1 MELKEAMEILER
13 HNKWRRGAEIPQ
25 ESPGE
30 LGIAIDTVLEAVMGN
45 GLLPC
50 VSRRSIGL
58 FMLYDNGDMVNIQ
71 DLPKPEYEK
80 FLEQMNVL
88 RMAYIAKGSRP

>member
-1 MELKEAMEILER
+1 MNEDTKQ
-13 HNKWRRGAEIPQ
+13 Q
-25 ESPGE
+25 EQK
-30 LGIAIDTVLEAVMGN
+30 GN

-50 VSRRSIGL
+50 VSRSFIGL

-80 FLEQMNVL
+80 FLEQMNAL
-88 RMAYIAKGSRP
+88 RMAYIALVSRP

>member
-1 MELKEAMEILER
+1 MNEDTKQ
-13 HNKWRRGAEIPQ
+13 Q
-25 ESPGE
+25 EQK
-30 LGIAIDTVLEAVMGN
+30 GN

-50 VSRRSIGL
+50 VSRSSIGL

-88 RMAYIAKGSRP
+88 RMAYIALVSRP

>member
-1 MELKEAMEILER
+1 MELKEAMEILLVETM
-13 HNKWRRGAEIPQ
+13 NEETKQQ
-25 ESPGE
+25 EQK
-30 LGIAIDTVLEAVMGN
+30 GN

>member
-1 MELKEAMEILER
+1 MNEDTKQ
-13 HNKWRRGAEIPQ
+13 Q
-25 ESPGE
+25 EQK
-30 LGIAIDTVLEAVMGN
+30 GN

-50 VSRRSIGL
+50 VSRRFIGL

>member
-1 MELKEAMEILER
+1 MELKEAMEILLVETM
-13 HNKWRRGAEIPQ
+13 NEETKQQ
-25 ESPGE
+25 EQK
-30 LGIAIDTVLEAVMGN
+30 GN

-50 VSRRSIGL
+50 VSRSFIGL
-58 FMLYDNGDMVNIQ
+58 FMHYDNGDMVNIQ

>member
-1 MELKEAMEILER
+1 MNEDTKQ
-13 HNKWRRGAEIPQ
+13 Q
-25 ESPGE
+25 EQK
-30 LGIAIDTVLEAVMGN
+30 GN

-50 VSRRSIGL
+50 VSRRLIGL

>member
-1 MELKEAMEILER
+1 MELKEAMEILLVETM
-13 HNKWRRGAEIPQ
+13 NEETKQQ
-25 ESPGE
+25 EQK
-30 LGIAIDTVLEAVMGN
+30 GN

-88 RMAYIAKGSRP
+88 KMAYIAKGSRP

>member
-1 MELKEAMEILER
+1 MELKEAMEILLVETM
-13 HNKWRRGAEIPQ
+13 NEETKQQ
-25 ESPGE
+25 EQK
-30 LGIAIDTVLEAVMGN
+30 GN

-50 VSRRSIGL
+50 ESRRLIGL

>member
-1 MELKEAMEILER
+1 MNEETKQ
-13 HNKWRRGAEIPQ
+13 Q
-25 ESPGE
+25 EQK
-30 LGIAIDTVLEAVMGN
+30 GN